1 MAESEAPDA
10 KLTDTNLPDANLPV
24 QVVGEGPVPVV
35 FLHGLM
41 GRGRNF
47 ISIARALSEV
57 ATSYL
62 VDLPNHGAAEW
73 TEDFSYDQMAD
84 SVVATLKARDVDSA
98 VVVGHSMGGK
108 VAMKVALRHGSC
120 AADGGESG
128 GRASATDGTP
138 FVRALA
144 VIDISPRPADYE
156 ANKAPFKHLL
166 DSVLDLDFACIER
179 RTDADAALAS
189 EVEEPGVRAFL
200 LQNLQRDGDG
210 WSWQPNVASLR
221 SWLSKVGDF
230 PLTSEDL
237 PFEGPVVW
245 VGGSDS
251 GYITDEDAPVMREL
265 FPGMRKVMVKGAGHW
280 VHADRPDVV
289 IQILSRLIQEAAE

>member
-84 SVVATLKARDVDSA
+84 SVVATLKA
-98 VVVGHSMGGK
+98 
-108 VAMKVALRHGSC
+108 L
-120 AADGGESG
+120 
-128 GRASATDGTP
+128 
-138 FVRALA
+138 
-144 VIDISPRPADYE
+144 
-156 ANKAPFKHLL
+156 
-166 DSVLDLDFACIER
+166 
-179 RTDADAALAS
+179 
-189 EVEEPGVRAFL
+189 
-200 LQNLQRDGDG
+200 
-210 WSWQPNVASLR
+210 SL
-221 SWLSKVGDF
+221 
-230 PLTSEDL
+230 
-237 PFEGPVVW
+237 
-245 VGGSDS
+245 
-251 GYITDEDAPVMREL
+251 I
-265 FPGMRKVMVKGAGHW
+265 H
-280 VHADRPDVV
+280 
-289 IQILSRLIQEAAE
+289 I